1 MTRASRLITI
11 TAICTLIYG
20 LLYLQII
27 PVPFLSER
35 IANEIL
41 PVIPWWLLVSFGSY
55 SLGSLGMGLLT
66 FRDCPDAH
74 QELLMEISEA
84 KNDLRLKGVEV
95 D

>member
-1 MTRASRLITI
+1 MTRASRFVII
-11 TAICTLIYG
+11 GAICTLIYA
-20 LLYLQII
+20 LLYLRII
-27 PVPFLSER
+27 PVPFLSKQVADEL
-35 IANEIL
+35 L

>member
-1 MTRASRLITI
+1 
-11 TAICTLIYG
+11 
-20 LLYLQII
+20 
-27 PVPFLSER
+27 
-35 IANEIL
+35 
-41 PVIPWWLLVSFGSY
+41 
-55 SLGSLGMGLLT
+55 MGLLT